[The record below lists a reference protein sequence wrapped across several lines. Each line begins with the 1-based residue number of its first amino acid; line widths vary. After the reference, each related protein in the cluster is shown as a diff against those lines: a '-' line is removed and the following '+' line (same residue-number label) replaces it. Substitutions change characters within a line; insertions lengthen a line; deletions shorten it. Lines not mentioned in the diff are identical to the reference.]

1 LYSTLL
7 PSPLFYGTLGS
18 IIGHEIMHSL
28 GLEQILL
35 NYAGNPESILSSN
48 TDKEFL
54 NQVKCLQ
61 KEYTNHGVNGN
72 ITADENIS
80 DNAGVTASFNA
91 MQKSLVEKNQLR
103 LPGISQWTSE
113 QIFWIGWGLSWC
125 ESVEMPVC

>member
-1 LYSTLL
+1 
-7 PSPLFYGTLGS
+7 
-18 IIGHEIMHSL
+18 MHSL